1 MPGHSYAA
9 LASYPELSC
18 TGSTFEVSTNWKVH
32 EDIYCAGNEKTY
44 EFLEN
49 VLSEIVELF
58 PATYI
63 HIGGDEAP
71 KTRWKECPKCQQR
84 MQNEHLKNENELQTY
99 MTKRN

>member
-1 MPGHSYAA
+1 MAFSPHGGFYTQEDIKDIVKYASERFITVIPEIEMPGHSYAA

-49 VLSEIVELF
+49 VLSEL
-58 PATYI
+58 
-63 HIGGDEAP
+63 
-71 KTRWKECPKCQQR
+71 
-84 MQNEHLKNENELQTY
+84 
-99 MTKRN
+99 